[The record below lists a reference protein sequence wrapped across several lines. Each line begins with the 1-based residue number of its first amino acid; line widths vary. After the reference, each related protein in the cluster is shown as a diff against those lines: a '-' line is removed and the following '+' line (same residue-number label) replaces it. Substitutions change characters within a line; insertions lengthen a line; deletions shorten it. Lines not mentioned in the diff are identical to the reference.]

1 MSVIRI
7 MEAALNTN
15 FQFTD
20 DFTFFV
26 HNNKH
31 SFDDI
36 ASNMTTGDL
45 FDVCVISVNTPQI
58 SSAINPILLGGAY
71 RIFSSLFQPFTF
83 SIVVRDL
90 EGLGIKEHF
99 TKIWMDQQKE
109 YFDDIK
115 SSVNITV
122 KGKKIF
128 GSDNCLISSVSQ
140 SDFDNNNSQISEFTV
155 EFMSPTMSNTSQTD
169 FGALAS

>member
-1 MSVIRI
+1 

-20 DFTFFV
+20 DFTFFA

-31 SFDDI
+31 SFDSI

-45 FDVCVISVNTPQI
+45 FDVCVISVSTPQI
-58 SSAINPILLGGAY
+58 ASAITPVLIGGSY
-71 RIFSSLFQPFTF
+71 RIFSSLFHPFTF

-99 TKIWMDQQKE
+99 VKIWMDQQEE

-115 SSVNITV
+115 SSVKIIV
-122 KGKKIF
+122 KGKTIF
-128 GSDNCLISSVSQ
+128 SSDNCLIASVSQ
-140 SDFDNNNSQISEFTV
+140 SDFDNNNSQVSQFTV
-155 EFMSPTMSNTSQTD
+155 EFISPTMTNTSKTD
-169 FGALAS
+169 FGALES